1 MVSRPRRPLARM
13 APGSQTGN
21 SFDLLFWRN
30 DQMACIDY
38 IMEQPGDLKY
48 LDQVLVTILI
58 IARIYAP
65 LVDG

>member
-1 MVSRPRRPLARM
+1 M

-21 SFDLLFWRN
+21 NFDLLFWRD

-38 IMEQPGDLKY
+38 NMEQPGDLKY
-48 LDQVLVTILI
+48 LDQVLVSILI
-58 IARIYAP
+58 ITGIYAP